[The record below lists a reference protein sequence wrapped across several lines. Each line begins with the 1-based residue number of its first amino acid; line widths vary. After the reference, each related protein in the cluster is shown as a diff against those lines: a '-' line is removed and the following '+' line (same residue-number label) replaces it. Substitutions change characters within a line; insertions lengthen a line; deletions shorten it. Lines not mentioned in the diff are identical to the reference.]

1 MPLPRSRQYVVS
13 LPNEP
18 CHADP
23 YGRCGKTC
31 FGNQS
36 RFDLEAT
43 TLTSVW
49 VTSRRCSFAS
59 THQLSEMTAA
69 E

>member
-13 LPNEP
+13 LLPNEP
-18 CHADP
+18 CDADP
-23 YGRCGKTC
+23 YGRCGKIC

-36 RFDLEAT
+36 EAT
-43 TLTSVW
+43 TMASVW

-59 THQLSEMTAA
+59 THQLSKMTAA